1 MGRDDAVSKWFLY
14 VVKCKDNTLYTGITT
29 DISRRLYEHN
39 NTSKGAKYTR
49 PRRPVSL
56 IYRLD
61 FKDRSSATQAESRFK
76 KLSRKQ
82 KLEKIYKSKSKDLI

>member
-1 MGRDDAVSKWFLY
+1 MGRDEAVVEWFLY
-14 VVKCKDNTLYTGITT
+14 VVKCKDGTLYTGITT
-29 DISRRLYEHN
+29 DVSRRIYEHN

-56 IYRLD
+56 VYYID
-61 FKDRSSATQAESRFK
+61 FKDRSSATRAEIIFK

>member
-1 MGRDDAVSKWFLY
+1 MGRDDTVAKWFLY
-14 VVKCKDNTLYTGITT
+14 VVKCRDSTLYTGITT
-29 DISRRLYEHN
+29 DVSRRVYEHN

-56 IYRLD
+56 VYCRD
-61 FKDRSSATQAESRFK
+61 FNDRSSATRAEIKFK

>member
-1 MGRDDAVSKWFLY
+1 MGRDDTVDKWFLY
-14 VVKCKDNTLYTGITT
+14 VVKCKDSTLYTGITT

-56 IYRLD
+56 VYRLD
-61 FKDRSSATQAESRFK
+61 FNDRSSAARAESRFK

-82 KLEKIYKSKSKDLI
+82 KLEKIYNSQREDLI